1 MNIQNRVRAHGK
13 PITHHFTRRAGSAV
27 RTPCTHTLM
36 LEFLKGHA
44 SSEVSGGFAYGL
56 QLGTAAWAFRWV
68 NRRRQACAEWLA
80 ARFQYLRHHS
90 ERFPE
95 IDVFR
100 CLLDEEIDDV
110 VVQDQ
115 LDRNRSRR
123 RLALPELASNF
134 IVASGRN
141 DFGVTLDSDALA
153 LLGKPP
159 LAAELK
165 SMTRPRRAAR
175 VLGLLD

>member
-1 MNIQNRVRAHGK
+1 MTIPKFRALL
-13 PITHHFTRRAGSAV
+13 
-27 RTPCTHTLM
+27 RTD
-36 LEFLKGHA
+36 F
-44 SSEVSGGFAYGL
+44 
-56 QLGTAAWAFRWV
+56 QLGAAAWAFCWF
-68 NRRRQACAEWLA
+68 NRRLQPMLQTGTQWQA

-100 CLLDEEIDDV
+100 CSLDEEIDDV
-110 VVQDQ
+110 VVQNQ

-134 IVASGRN
+134 IIASGRN
-141 DFGVTLDSDALA
+141 DFGVTLDGDALA

-159 LAAELK
+159 
-165 SMTRPRRAAR
+165 SHQI
-175 VLGLLD
+175 